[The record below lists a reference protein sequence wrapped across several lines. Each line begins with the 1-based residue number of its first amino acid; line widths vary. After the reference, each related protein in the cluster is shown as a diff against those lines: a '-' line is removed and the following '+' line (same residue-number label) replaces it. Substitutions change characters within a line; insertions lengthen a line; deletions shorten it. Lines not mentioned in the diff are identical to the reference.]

1 LYAEQGPRYFRKW
14 WQMLATVMV
23 VAGRSL
29 DEDARAMLSL
39 VIRAVRGRAR
49 IADVMALVA

>member
-1 LYAEQGPRYFRKW
+1 MALAPAIFREYD
-14 WQMLATVMV
+14 VRG
-23 VAGRSL
+23 VAGRDL
-29 DEDARAMLSL
+29 DDDARAMLSL